1 MNSKKLMQSR
11 NQWAL
16 NVHFQYWFAA
26 FLGLFLM
33 LIFAG
38 YPLLASIIFSVY
50 SLATSFFGQF
60 VFLKLTKREEFNFLE
75 LLGRGIAVGTI
86 VPAALNFFIQTYS
99 DLHQFIALLIFLSLA
114 ISAMGRSRA
123 VDVSINYEK
132 GFEITSLTIA
142 ATTFSFAQFSQVFYI
157 PGLIVLLLN
166 FFGKQK
172 IIHGVWNSKRSNTT
186 FLGLI
191 FSSTLLSV
199 WFFEKLTSSPPIWRQ
214 LTYIDQLFDETQSW
228 SIAKYGFNENAF
240 AVGHSMPGHTLT
252 HSWAGLVQAVLNSQ
266 SFLASGSAGIL
277 LALLGTCAL
286 LGGFAFRTQKKISS
300 IMGVFL
306 IWIFQMSISDQFG
319 VAPNPR
325 IANSLSLLWFLF
337 TILLILEMK
346 ANHLRSPYLLI
357 PLFIALTGFSK
368 IHWAFF
374 LLVCFGVVAIYE
386 LVVSRTPRSLFIS
399 IISSISMLIIYAL
412 YIFGLNAYATFAIYF
427 SISNFLLYSAV
438 LFNRSLG
445 IFSSDGSTEQL
456 YLQKLFTVA
465 FLFFPLFIALTGT
478 TNQQTY
484 FISCSLLII
493 ALIQG
498 PHLIKAL
505 MAMWN
510 LGIIVRLFLGF
521 IFLFTLGISIAAT
534 GFYWKVFEGAS
545 KSNIGKQLFSLVNH
559 VEIYVA
565 LICIFLSLMLYVFL
579 ALNRNERRTRSFF
592 ITILVALLFIANTSA
607 FLAQSTRTMIT
618 DRLYGRQLSE
628 LALSDEQIAVG
639 DWIRRNSAPD
649 SIVATNHYCQVFVGV
664 NQRVPISP
672 EDCRQKNMNAWLS
685 AISQRRIYFEAP
697 IVSIFGPGKVLS
709 AEDVELFN
717 LSLRIGQS
725 PTNLDLLLLENTGVD
740 LFVAEN
746 ETSSITEF
754 AKLRKI
760 VFSNSSYTVF
770 QLNPNVP

>member
-1 MNSKKLMQSR
+1 MNSKKSMQLR
-11 NQWAL
+11 NPWAL
-16 NVHFQYWFAA
+16 DVHFQYWFAA
-26 FLGLFLM
+26 FLGLFLL

-38 YPLLASIIFSVY
+38 YPLIASIVFSVY
-50 SLATSFFGQF
+50 SFTTSFFGQF
-60 VFLKLTKREEFNFLE
+60 VFCGLTKRKEFNFLE
-75 LLGRGIAVGTI
+75 LLGRGIAIGTI
-86 VPAALNFFIQTYS
+86 VPATLNFFIQTYS
-99 DLHQFIALLIFLSLA
+99 DLHQAFALLIFFSLA
-114 ISAMGRSRA
+114 VSAIGRSRTE
-123 VDVSINYEK
+123 DVSVNYGK
-132 GFEITSLTIA
+132 GFEITLFTIA
-142 ATTFSFAQFSQVFYI
+142 ATAFSFAQFTQVFYI

-166 FFGKQK
+166 FAGKQK
-172 IIHGVWNSKRSNTT
+172 QIHGIWNSDRSNAT

-191 FSSTLLSV
+191 FSSILLAV
-199 WFFEKLTSSPPIWRQ
+199 WFFEKLTASPPIWRQ

-228 SIAKYGFNENAF
+228 SIAKYGFSDNAF

-252 HSWAGLVQAVLNSQ
+252 HSWAGLAQAVLNSQ
-266 SFLASGSAGIL
+266 SFLTSGSAGIL

-286 LGGFAFRTQKKISS
+286 LGGFAFRTQQKISS
-300 IMGVFL
+300 IIGVFL

-346 ANHLRSPYLLI
+346 ENHLRSPYLLI
-357 PLFIALTGFSK
+357 PLFISLTGFSK

-386 LVVSRTPRSLFIS
+386 LVASRTPRSLFIS
-399 IISSISMLIIYAL
+399 IISSISMLIIYVL

-445 IFSSDGSTEQL
+445 IYSSDGTAEQL
-456 YLQKLFTVA
+456 YLQKLFTIA
-465 FLFFPLFIALTGT
+465 ILFFPLFIALTGT

-484 FISCSLLII
+484 FVSCSLLII

-498 PHLIKAL
+498 PHLVRSL
-505 MAMWN
+505 TTLWS

-521 IFLFTLGISIAAT
+521 FLLFTLGISIAAT
-534 GFYWKVFEGAS
+534 GFYWKVFEGAT
-545 KSNIGKQLFSLVNH
+545 KSNLGKQLFSLVSH
-559 VEIYVA
+559 LEVYVA
-565 LICIFLSLMLYVFL
+565 LICIFSSLMLFVFL
-579 ALNRNERRTRSFF
+579 SFNRNERRQRSFF
-592 ITILVALLFIANTSA
+592 ITILAGLLFITNTSA

-628 LALSDEQIAVG
+628 LALSDDQFAVG
-639 DWIRRNSAPD
+639 DWIRHNSAPV
-649 SIVATNHYCQVFVGV
+649 SIVATNHYCQVFVDV

-685 AISQRRIYFEAP
+685 AISQRRMFFEAP

-709 AEDVELFN
+709 PEDVELFN

-725 PTNLDLLLLENTGVD
+725 PTNLDLLSLENKGVD
-740 LFVAEN
+740 FFVAEN
-746 ETSSITEF
+746 EISSITEF

-770 QLNPNVP
+770 QLNSNVS